1 MLIRYFIELS
11 LAQDSVADT
20 LMGSP
25 ETWIPGLVRGASDR
39 GERLLA
45 EVGFGERLRVS
56 KQVEIRLGEPRR
68 LGETLYVPI
77 SWRATGPSGLFPVLE
92 GDLEVALLGEQRT
105 QLAISA
111 RYTPP
116 LDGIGRIADRALLHR
131 VAEST
136 VKGLLDQIGERLYS
150 APATQTLRP

>member
-1 MLIRYFIELS
+1 MS
-11 LAQDSVADT
+11 QDSVADT

-25 ETWIPGLVRGASDR
+25 EAWIPGLVRGASDR

-56 KQVEIRLGEPRR
+56 KQVEISLGEPRR
-68 LGETLYVPI
+68 LGETLCVPI

-92 GDLEVALLGEQRT
+92 GDLEVARLGEQRT
-105 QLAISA
+105 QLAVSA

-116 LDGIGRIADRALLHR
+116 LDGIGLIADRAVLHR

-136 VKGLLDQIGERLYS
+136 VKDLLDQIGERLYS